1 MGTLVRTPCQ
11 NKKSREPSSQDFWQG
26 HKWLGRRTAPPMRFP
41 DGKHARLRGS
51 PYESKR
57 PPNGGLLFWQGHK
70 WLTRRM
76 VPLCVFRGKTR
87 SPLRDPHTKIKDH
100 RMVVFY
106 FGRGAKART
115 LDTRFWR
122 PRKKSEKSHK
132 YAILLK
138 MTYILTYRNRRKR
151 GFALFRLRF
160 LLRFAL
166 YL

>member
-1 MGTLVRTPCQ
+1 MILHTQSGFLTEMKNPR
-11 NKKSREPSSQDFWQG
+11 NPSVYAGSEDFLWQG
-26 HKWLGRRTAPPMRFP
+26 HKMTLASAQRRP
-41 DGKHARLRGS
+41 
-51 PYESKR
+51 
-57 PPNGGLLFWQGHK
+57 
-70 WLTRRM
+70 
-76 VPLCVFRGKTR
+76 CVFLTKNT
-87 SPLRDPHTKIKDH
+87 LAFADPHTKIKDH
-100 RMVVFY
+100 HSVVFY
-106 FGRGAKART
+106 FGRGTKART

>member
-1 MGTLVRTPCQ
+1 MKNPRNPHKHLG
-11 NKKSREPSSQDFWQG
+11 SEDFLWQG
-26 HKWLGRRTAPPMRFP
+26 HKMALASAQRRP
-41 DGKHARLRGS
+41 
-51 PYESKR
+51 
-57 PPNGGLLFWQGHK
+57 
-70 WLTRRM
+70 
-76 VPLCVFRGKTR
+76 CVFLTKNT
-87 SPLRDPHTKIKDH
+87 LAFADPHTKIKDH

-106 FGRGAKART
+106 FGRGTKART

>member
-26 HKWLGRRTAPPMRFP
+26 HKWLTRRMAPPMCFP
-41 DGKHARLRGS
+41 WENTLAFADS
-51 PYESKR
+51 
-57 PPNGGLLFWQGHK
+57 
-70 WLTRRM
+70 
-76 VPLCVFRGKTR
+76 
-87 SPLRDPHTKIKDH
+87 HTKTKDH

-106 FGRGAKART
+106 FGRGTKART

>member
-1 MGTLVRTPCQ
+1 MGTLVRTPAKIK
-11 NKKSREPSSQDFWQG
+11 NPGNLLPRIFGRGTNGSRGAW
-26 HKWLGRRTAPPMRFP
+26 RR
-41 DGKHARLRGS
+41 
-51 PYESKR
+51 
-57 PPNGGLLFWQGHK
+57 
-70 WLTRRM
+70 
-76 VPLCVFRGKTR
+76 LCVFRGKTR
-87 SPLRDPHTKIKDH
+87 SPLRIPIRKQKTTEWWSFVLAGAQTAHASRSAAMCFPWENTLVFVDPHTKIKDH
-100 RMVVFY
+100 RMVAFY
-106 FGRGAKART
+106 FGRGTKART